1 MTANIQ
7 LLGRLKMIKGLK
19 VTYSGRPPI
28 SRFFRWAMI
37 TWLMVSLGIV
47 GCTQTS
53 STSQPTESPEIV
65 IGLLPS
71 MVETTPFF
79 ISLVG
84 GAQEAANHGDVKLI
98 VQYANDDNKLQS
110 TQIQSLVDQGVSALL
125 VNPVNDDVVPAIEA
139 AAAAG
144 VPVLTIDRS
153 APSEAIVSYIA
164 SDNLAGGRM
173 AGEYLAEALNRQGKV
188 VELEGTPGSSAAR
201 DRGAGFNQAITAYP
215 DVEVIARETANF
227 NKPDGQTVFARM
239 LTEHPEIEGVFAH
252 NDDMILGAIEAAKEA
267 GRAKEIVFV
276 GFDGTDEAIAALE
289 EGELLAT
296 VAQRP
301 AEMGRIGVETVV
313 KYLNGQKVPD
323 SIPVDLA
330 LIIK

>member
-1 MTANIQ
+1 
-7 LLGRLKMIKGLK
+7 
-19 VTYSGRPPI
+19 
-28 SRFFRWAMI
+28 
-37 TWLMVSLGIV
+37 
-47 GCTQTS
+47 
-53 STSQPTESPEIV
+53 
-65 IGLLPS
+65 

-125 VNPVNDDVVPAIEA
+125 VNPVSDDVVPAIEA